1 MNTCILCGRLTADPK
16 SGTTQNQKTFCNFT
30 LAVNK
35 AYSKD
40 NGADFIDIV
49 VWGTTATNCAKY
61 LQKGNQVL
69 VAGSITTDTY
79 EKDGVKR
86 KQVRVLANSVEF
98 LSKANSQPTQP
109 KQASIDDLKEL
120 EETDEDIPF

>member
-1 MNTCILCGRLTADPK
+1 MNSVILVGRLCSDPK
-16 SGTTQNQKTFCNFT
+16 SGTTQNQKTYCNFT

-49 VWGTTATNCAKY
+49 VWGVTATNCAKY
-61 LQKGNQVL
+61 LQKGSQCL
-69 VAGSITTDTY
+69 VAGSITVDTY

-98 LSKANSQPTQP
+98 LSRGNTTSQP

-120 EETDEDIPF
+120 EETDSDMPF